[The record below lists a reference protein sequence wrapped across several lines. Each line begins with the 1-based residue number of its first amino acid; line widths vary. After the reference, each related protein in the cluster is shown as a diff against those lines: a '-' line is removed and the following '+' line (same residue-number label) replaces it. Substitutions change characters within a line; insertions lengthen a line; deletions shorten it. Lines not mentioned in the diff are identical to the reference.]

1 MIRKGCWW
9 TGSVLEKLIIWYEDT
24 VICLT
29 FPTCAVKILCRAALM
44 EERNESYSHFTLFV
58 PHRERS

>member
-1 MIRKGCWW
+1 MIRKGCRW
-9 TGSVLEKLIIWYEDT
+9 TGSVLEKLIIWYEGT

-29 FPTCAVKILCRAALM
+29 FPTCVVKILCRAAFM